1 MLEETLNND
10 TLNSSLQKG
19 SARVMSEAYNESCGD
34 WSNVSISTTQN
45 DLIASVKRYQEL
57 SPERFEDT
65 DLPFVIAEFGCATGA
80 ASVLP
85 LKAIIQAVRDLAPE
99 MPIQIFLN
107 DLPENHHSLAIA
119 AVTDGLTPLFDDIFI
134 MVAGKDFTEQ
144 VFPSGTIDFAFS
156 NMTLMILPLPPSPR
170 TDNVFFLATPEKL
183 QSNQGKEW
191 VAGFNKHW
199 TSFVTNRQKE
209 LRVNGQL
216 FVTALI
222 YDEPILS
229 YQLKESNFF
238 QDIASICLRD
248 ILKKYRLEDK
258 LSSTLKTSVSML
270 KRHYTDICQKEGIHV
285 VSAKSY
291 DVVDC
296 FAQEYKMTHD
306 SRVFGKKVAQYIRG
320 WWEHVLEGGLAYE
333 GVDQD
338 LIKKVSIEVFD
349 TLPGFI
355 AERADVYPEYYRV
368 LSLSIDKPARQ

>member
-1 MLEETLNND
+1 MLEDTVQD
-10 TLNSSLQKG
+10 TLNSPLQKG
-19 SARVMSEAYNESCGD
+19 TARVMSEAYNESCGD

-45 DLIASVKRYQEL
+45 DLIACVRRYYEL
-57 SPERFEDT
+57 APERFEDT

-85 LKAIIQAVRDLAPE
+85 LRTIIKAVRQFSPE

-119 AVTDGLTPLFDDIFI
+119 AVTDGLTPEFDDIFI

-144 VFPSGTIDFAFS
+144 VFPSGTIDLAFS

-183 QSNQGKEW
+183 QSEQGKEW

-199 TSFVTNRQKE
+199 TAFVTNRQKE

-222 YDEPILS
+222 YDEPPKD
-229 YQLKESNFF
+229 YQLRESKFF

-248 ILKKYRLEDK
+248 ILKKHRLEDK
-258 LSSTLKTSVSML
+258 LPSTLKTSVSML
-270 KRHYTDICQKEGIHV
+270 QRHYTEVCQKEGIHV
-285 VSAKSY
+285 VSAKAY

-296 FAQEYKMTHD
+296 FAQEYHRTHN
-306 SRVFGKKVAQYIRG
+306 SRVFGEKVAQYISG
-320 WWEHVLEGGLAYE
+320 WWQHVLEGGLAYE
-333 GVDQD
+333 RVEPE
-338 LIKKVSIEVFD
+338 LIKKVSAEVFAA
-349 TLPGFI
+349 LPSFI

-368 LSLSIDKPARQ
+368 LSLSIDKPERQ